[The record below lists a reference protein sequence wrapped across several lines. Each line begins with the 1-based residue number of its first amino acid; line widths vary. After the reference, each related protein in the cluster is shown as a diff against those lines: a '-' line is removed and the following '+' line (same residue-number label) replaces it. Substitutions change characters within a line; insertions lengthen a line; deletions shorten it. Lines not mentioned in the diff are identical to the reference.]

1 MYILVALS
9 IVRYSTTAN
18 SLLSKNFQH
27 QIKQYNLF
35 LVIICFI
42 MGSIWAI
49 PPIFGH
55 MNAYVPEG
63 LGFHCSL
70 NWFDRTLVSRIY
82 FFWCLFH
89 SSDNYYL
96 C

>member
-1 MYILVALS
+1 
-9 IVRYSTTAN
+9 
-18 SLLSKNFQH
+18 
-27 QIKQYNLF
+27 
-35 LVIICFI
+35 

-63 LGFHCSL
+63 LGFHCGL

-82 FFWCLFH
+82 FFWCLFN

>member
-1 MYILVALS
+1 M
-9 IVRYSTTAN
+9 
-18 SLLSKNFQH
+18 
-27 QIKQYNLF
+27 
-35 LVIICFI
+35 CFI

-63 LGFHCSL
+63 LGFHCGL

-82 FFWCLFH
+82 FFWCLFN